1 MTREPRASSPA
12 THGYKAHG
20 YNRKVKSAAFCLAVL
35 LLAACS
41 KNIDTPEAVKA
52 GVLKDIATK
61 VDVASMDVSVDSVS
75 FQEKEANATVSFRP
89 KGADTSQAIVMNY
102 VLERQGDDWKIKSRN
117 MASQHEHTEGQTALP
132 PGHPHVDPNQTKS
145 GQTP

>member
-1 MTREPRASSPA
+1 MGRMIRQP
-12 THGYKAHG
+12 THR
-20 YNRKVKSAAFCLAVL
+20 YNRKVKSAAFCFAVL

-52 GVLKDIATK
+52 GILKDIAAK
-61 VDVASMDVSVDSVS
+61 VDVGSMDVSVDSVS
-75 FQEKEANATVSFRP
+75 FQEKEADATVSFRP
-89 KGADTSQAIVMNY
+89 KGAGATQAIVMNY

-132 PGHPHVDPNQTKS
+132 PGHPHVDPSQTQPSQTKT

>member
-1 MTREPRASSPA
+1 MTTDAYQS
-12 THGYKAHG
+12 HG

-41 KNIDTPEAVKA
+41 KNIETTEAVKA
-52 GVLKDIATK
+52 GILKDIASK
-61 VDVASMDVSVDSVS
+61 VDVGSMDVSVDSVS

-89 KGADTSQAIVMNY
+89 RGADTTQAIVMNY

-117 MASQHEHTEGQTALP
+117 MTSQHEHTEGQTALP
-132 PGHPHVDPNQTKS
+132 PGHPHVDPSQAAPHQEKP